1 LLGYQ
6 GSSVWTWERQA
17 GSWSQR
23 IPATSPF
30 GGPFLFDSTHNSCVL
45 LNADP
50 NGTMW
55 TYGPVTPARYD
66 LHGAGC
72 PGTFGVP
79 GITLAAPW
87 TLPWLGGQLEVL
99 VHRLPV
105 GAAFLTMGFGDQSH
119 AGVSLPADLAVLG
132 MPGCFLRVQPEA
144 TVLLAAPATSLLP
157 FTLPVPN
164 RPSLLRQTFFQQAL
178 VLDPGANAGGAT
190 ISNSMRGVIGSR

>member
-1 LLGYQ
+1 
-6 GSSVWTWERQA
+6 
-17 GSWSQR
+17 
-23 IPATSPF
+23 
-30 GGPFLFDSTHNSCVL
+30 
-45 LNADP
+45 
-50 NGTMW
+50 MW
-55 TYGPVTPARYD
+55 TYGPVNPARYD
-66 LHGAGC
+66 FHGAGC
-72 PGTFGVP
+72 PGTYGVP

-87 TLPWLGGQLEVL
+87 NLPWLGGQLEVF

-119 AGVSLPADLAVLG
+119 AGVSLPADLSALG

-144 TVLLAAPATSLLP
+144 TVLLAAPATSLVP

-190 ISNSMRGVIGSR
+190 ISDSMRGVIGSK